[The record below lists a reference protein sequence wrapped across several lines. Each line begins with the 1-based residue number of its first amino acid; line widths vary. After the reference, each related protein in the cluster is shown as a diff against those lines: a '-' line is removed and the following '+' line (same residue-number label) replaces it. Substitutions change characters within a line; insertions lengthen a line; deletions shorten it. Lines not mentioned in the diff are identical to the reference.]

1 METGSK
7 DRREEAAAELLLLAR
22 KLEDMQEGPMTQ
34 EAEDRIFAKIEAS
47 LDEELAPQAARPS
60 RVRTGLSALGA
71 YMPRPL
77 IQRRADALA
86 MMVEDVRAG
95 RSVAARGELG
105 AMLAAV
111 GALQPL
117 PAIEP
122 NPSFVDWLEMRLTSA
137 HAEAPTA
144 SRLAERI
151 AALNSTL
158 RNWRL
163 QAGLASAAAS
173 VIALAIFALQG
184 GQTPMAPGSTPIGP
198 TAAPPTV
205 QDDLPPAAEP
215 SLSVAQSGP
224 LTVLP
229 STPKTKGGD
238 SISGGGGNN
247 SSVTDPEKTESGDG
261 VFSPAG
267 MPEDGPKR
275 IVQRALDG
283 LVPKE

>member
-60 RVRTGLSALGA
+60 RIRTGLSALGA

-86 MMVEDVRAG
+86 MMVEDVRAR

-184 GQTPMAPGSTPIGP
+184 GQSPVTREPLPPV
-198 TAAPPTV
+198 AAPPTLSGDV
-205 QDDLPPAAEP
+205 PRVEPPP
-215 SLSVAQSGP
+215 RVAQTSTVSRAPIVPAGRTTPPLNEGP
-224 LTVLP
+224 TTVTNP
-229 STPKTKGGD
+229 
-238 SISGGGGNN
+238 
-247 SSVTDPEKTESGDG
+247 PETQPNET
-261 VFSPAG
+261 VFSSAG
-267 MPEDGPKR
+267 MSETGPR
-275 IVQRALDG
+275 PIIERALSG
-283 LVPKE
+283 LVPSE

>member
-60 RVRTGLSALGA
+60 RIRTGLSALGA

-86 MMVEDVRAG
+86 MMVEDVRAR

-117 PAIEP
+117 PTIEP
-122 NPSFVDWLEMRLTSA
+122 NPSFVDWLEVRLASA
-137 HAEAPTA
+137 HAEVPTA

-173 VIALAIFALQG
+173 VIAVAIFALQG
-184 GQTPMAPGSTPIGP
+184 GQAPVTRDPSPVGPI
-198 TAAPPTV
+198 AAPPT
-205 QDDLPPAAEP
+205 LPITGTPETQP
-215 SLSVAQSGP
+215 SSAVAQSPAAPRGP
-224 LTVLP
+224 LTSP
-229 STPKTKGGD
+229 GGGSSTGGD
-238 SISGGGGNN
+238 GGG
-247 SSVTDPEKTESGDG
+247 SGAFSPSETQSNEG
-261 VFSPAG
+261 VFGTAG
-267 MPEDGPKR
+267 ASEDEPKQIIR
-275 IVQRALDG
+275 RALDG
-283 LVPKE
+283 LVPN